1 MSQISS
7 GSTRFVEES
16 FFANFLKILDPFFEM
31 NEDQDQLTYNI
42 VTMRTE
48 NSVDPDQ
55 LASLHHLI
63 EWKSKVYT
71 TNNP

>member
-1 MSQISS
+1 
-7 GSTRFVEES
+7 
-16 FFANFLKILDPFFEM
+16 M
-31 NEDQDQLTYNI
+31 NEDQDQLTYYNI

-63 EWKSKVYT
+63 EWISKVNT
-71 TNNP
+71 T

>member
-1 MSQISS
+1 MQK
-7 GSTRFVEES
+7 
-16 FFANFLKILDPFFEM
+16 FLKILYLFFEM
-31 NEDQDQLTYNI
+31 NEDQDQLTYYSI
-42 VTMRTE
+42 VTMLTE

-71 TNNP
+71 T

>member
-7 GSTRFVEES
+7 GSTHFVEES
-16 FFANFLKILDPFFEM
+16 FFAKFLKILYPVFEM
-31 NEDQDQLTYNI
+31 NEDQDQLTYYNL

-71 TNNP
+71 T